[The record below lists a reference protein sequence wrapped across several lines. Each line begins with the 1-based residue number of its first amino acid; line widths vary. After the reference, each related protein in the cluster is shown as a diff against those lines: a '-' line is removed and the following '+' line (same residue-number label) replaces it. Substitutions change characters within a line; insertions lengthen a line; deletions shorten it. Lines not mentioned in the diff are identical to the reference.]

1 MILILTKN
9 DCIDLEVSND
19 INDENSKKL
28 LNFFKEIDKKQIENY
43 REILN
48 IKINFLEKGDTY
60 LKTLKTDIDKQ
71 NISGDEKKLL
81 KSKID
86 DNIKSSSTFSLC
98 QVLVENYFDYL
109 IFTNKIFKEMVTFE
123 KERAYKFLTNK
134 EEAEKAGWYIK
145 NPKPIDLI
153 IWAEKAYP
161 NFNVNLWE
169 SKIDLKMLESYIKL
183 INNI

>member
-9 DCIDLEVSND
+9 DSIDLEVDYNISEENREKLFMFFNE
-19 INDENSKKL
+19 INKEKIED
-28 LNFFKEIDKKQIENY
+28 FK
-43 REILN
+43 EILN
-48 IKINFLEKGDTY
+48 IKINFLEKGDSY

-86 DNIKSSSTFSLC
+86 ENIKNSSTFSLC
-98 QVLVENYFDYL
+98 QVLGNNYFDYL
-109 IFTNKIFKEMVTFE
+109 IYTNKIFKEMVIFE

-153 IWAEKAYP
+153 TWAEKAYP

-169 SKIDLKMLESYIKL
+169 SKIDLKMLETYIKL
-183 INNI
+183 MNQK